1 MSLSP
6 RIQRRS
12 MTPKT
17 WTPFWAA
24 FRLLIKQ
31 SFVQSNT
38 TPSPSHFRRRVLLV
52 LVITTMTVSGWLF
65 SRTLTPGNHPFL
77 THLQI
82 TLSVFLTGWVS
93 AGFFTALMGFWV
105 SLNASKLNYPALSGE
120 QLAHLTLHS
129 EAKTAIIMPICNE
142 DVHTVFA
149 NLRAIGES
157 LLQTE
162 ARTVSAL
169 FILSDSSKPEILESE
184 RLAATHL
191 RAAFQNKLEIYY
203 RHRTVRSRKKAGN
216 VADFCRRWGQL
227 YRYMVVLDA
236 DSLMTGSAITELIKT
251 MEARPNIGI
260 LQTAPQ
266 PCGMNT
272 WHGRIL
278 QVASQLP
285 GQLFTR
291 GMAYW
296 QQGESHYW
304 GHNAI
309 LRIAPFMNHCAL
321 SRLPGQGGLSGE
333 ILSHDFVEAALMR
346 RAGFEIWLLPHI
358 EGSYEQPPANLLEE
372 LQRDRRWCQGNLK
385 NLRLI
390 AEPGL
395 TPTHR
400 MMLLTG
406 GLAYL
411 SAPLWLTLLVVGMLL
426 QALNPHHILHFFTLS
441 NAYYSLPLWG
451 ITLAILF
458 LPRGLAVANVLIQ
471 RQQSHFGG
479 KRHLFF
485 SAAGEAFFAAIQA
498 PIKMVAHSYFV
509 LVALTGLEISWKSPA
524 RTVQS
529 LTWNDWS
536 QRLTPFITPIF
547 ALCFMTLWLAP
558 LSALWVA
565 PLLIPAIIIIP
576 FGVWTSRLQPEETWN
591 GVFSSQND
599 HQIPDIVIHSNTHHS
614 LLNLLTTTQTIGTN

>member
-12 MTPKT
+12 MTPKA

-24 FRLLIKQ
+24 SYLLMKQ
-31 SFVQSNT
+31 LFIQRST
-38 TPSPSHFRRRVLLV
+38 TSSSSRFRRQVLLALV
-52 LVITTMTVSGWLF
+52 LTTMSVSAWLLTH
-65 SRTLTPGNHPFL
+65 TLTPGNHPFL
-77 THLQI
+77 TRLQI

-105 SLNASKLNYPALSGE
+105 SLNMTKLNYPALSKE
-120 QLAHLTLHS
+120 QLTHRALNPA
-129 EAKTAIIMPICNE
+129 AKTAIIMPICNE

-162 ARTVSAL
+162 ARTVSTL
-169 FILSDSSKPEILESE
+169 FILSDSSKPEIQESE
-184 RLAATHL
+184 RQATLHL
-191 RAAFQNKLEIYY
+191 QAAFQNKLEVYY

-236 DSLMTGSAITELIKT
+236 DSLMTGAAITELIKT
-251 MEARPNIGI
+251 MEAHSNIGI

-272 WHGRIL
+272 WHGRSL

-296 QQGESHYW
+296 QQEESHYW

-309 LRIAPFMNHCAL
+309 LRLAPFMDHCAL
-321 SRLPGQGGLSGE
+321 SRLSGQGGLSGE

-358 EGSYEQPPANLLEE
+358 QGSYEQPPANLLEE

-385 NLRLI
+385 NLRLL

-411 SAPLWLTLLVVGMLL
+411 SAPLWLSLLVVGMLL

-441 NAYYSLPLWG
+441 SAYYSLPLWG

-479 KRHLFF
+479 TRHLLL
-485 SAAGEAFFAAIQA
+485 SAAGEACFAAIQA

-524 RTVQS
+524 RTAQS
-529 LTWNDWS
+529 LSWSDWS
-536 QRLTPFITPIF
+536 QKLTPFITPIL
-547 ALCFMTLWLAP
+547 ALCFTTLWLAP

-576 FGVWTSRLQPEETWN
+576 FGVWTSRLQSEETLN

-599 HQIPDIVIHSNTHHS
+599 HKIPDILIHANAHNSLMS
-614 LLNLLTTTQTIGTN
+614 LLAFTQAIKTR